1 VLSGFPIEFG
11 WNCDASKAIVFYE
24 ELGFLTDAILE
35 AGPKPGIDVTR
46 NIYGCRSDKI
56 VPADV
61 SMHAS
66 CYVTVAD
73 DSYHEVRV

>member
-1 VLSGFPIEFG
+1 MLTGLPIEFG
-11 WNCDASKAIVFYE
+11 WNCDASKAVVFYE

-35 AGPKPGIDVTR
+35 ASPKPGVDVTR
-46 NIYGCRSDKI
+46 NIYGGCSDKI
-56 VPADV
+56 IPVDV

-66 CYVTVAD
+66 CYVTIAD